1 MWMFFLVFLLLY
13 GAMNSYL
20 LWKVWAAFPGLGH
33 LRLGIAAFLLLM
45 VLAPIAVHQLD
56 RAGHA
61 GAARACAAVGYTW
74 LAVVLWFFVL
84 ALAADAWC
92 LLVRLA
98 CAAGA
103 PLRVLLP
110 SPQATVV
117 AVGVLVVL
125 GLAWGLVEAQ
135 CVYLH
140 RITVTVPGLPRGL
153 EGVTIAQIS
162 DLHLGAST
170 GRGRLDKTLRLI
182 EQAHPDVLVATGDL
196 PDSRLE
202 NIRPLAEAMRGV
214 SAPLGKFAVLGN
226 HEFYIGLDNSLPFL
240 ELAGF
245 RVLRRQ
251 AVTVGAGLRIAGV
264 DDPAGR
270 YAGGPDLTD
279 EQAVLPAEK
288 TAPTILLKHQP
299 AVRESSLG
307 RFDLQLSGH
316 THGGQILPWHV
327 VTRLVYRHYRGWYDL
342 PGGAVLYATTGS
354 GTWGPPVR
362 LLARP
367 EVALFTLTAGKGNR
381 NGEERE

>member
-1 MWMFFLVFLLLY
+1 MWMFFLVFFLLY

-20 LWKVWAAFPGLGH
+20 LWKVWTAFPGLGH

-45 VLAPIAVHQLD
+45 VLAPLAVHQLD

-61 GAARACAAVGYTW
+61 GAARVCGAVGYTW
-74 LAVVLWFFVL
+74 LAVIFWFVAL

-110 SPQATVV
+110 SPQATI
-117 AVGVLVVL
+117 AAIGVLVVL
-125 GLAWGLVEAQ
+125 ALAWGLVEAQ
-135 CVYLH
+135 SIYLH
-140 RITVTVPGLPRGL
+140 RITLTVPGLPRGL

-196 PDSRLE
+196 PDSQLA

-226 HEFYIGLDNSLPFL
+226 HEFYIGVGNAVPFL

-245 RVLRRQ
+245 RVLRRE

-288 TAPTILLKHQP
+288 TAPTILLKHHP
-299 AVRESSLG
+299 IVRESSLG

-316 THGGQILPWHV
+316 THGGQFLPWHA

-342 PGGAVLYATTGS
+342 PGGSVLYATTGA

-367 EVALFTLTAGKGNR
+367 EVALFTLTAGTGSR
-381 NGEERE
+381 GGEEKE

>member
-1 MWMFFLVFLLLY
+1 MPMFLLVILLLY

-33 LRLGIAAFLLLM
+33 ARVGIAALLLLM
-45 VLAPIAVHQLD
+45 VLAPLAVHLLD

-61 GAARACAAVGYTW
+61 AAGRALAAVGYTW
-74 LAVVLWFFVL
+74 LAVVLWFCAL
-84 ALAADAWC
+84 ALAADAWG

-98 CAAGA
+98 CLAGA
-103 PLRVLLP
+103 PLRTLLP
-110 SPQATVV
+110 PPRATMVV
-117 AVGVLVVL
+117 IGGLIAL
-125 GLAWGLVEAQ
+125 GLAWGLAEAQ
-135 CVYLH
+135 AIRLR
-140 RITVTVPGLPRGL
+140 RITVTVPHLPHAL
-153 EGVTIAQIS
+153 EGLTIAQIS

-182 EQAHPDVLVATGDL
+182 EQAHPDVLVCTGDL

-202 NIRPLAEAMRGV
+202 NIRPLAEAMREV
-214 SAPLGKFAVLGN
+214 KAPLGKFAVLGN
-226 HEFYIGLDNSLPFL
+226 HEFYIGLGNALPFL

-245 RVLRRQ
+245 RVLRRE

-288 TAPTILLKHQP
+288 AAPTILLKHHP
-299 AVRESSLG
+299 VVRDSSLG

-316 THGGQILPWHV
+316 THGGQFLPWHL
-327 VTRLVYRHYRGWYDL
+327 VTRLAYRHYRGWYDL
-342 PGGAVLYATTGS
+342 PGGSVLYATTGS
-354 GTWGPPVR
+354 GTWGPAVR

-367 EVALFTLTAGKGNR
+367 EVALFTLTAGKK
-381 NGEERE
+381 